1 MSVSLVIFGQL
12 ERWLLKPTKRNAS
25 ILTVV
30 PYSKYFVQDGLWRFR
45 SKINTLKF
53 RFMDNPDNY
62 GAMHYPPIEMLTR
75 GAYAYYVHQYLKWF
89 KREQILILN
98 SNDLKYQPAQ
108 VLKQVQEFM
117 GVPVAVD
124 EKNFIMDEES
134 GHYCIIGKKHTIAR
148 NRKSS
153 TPNRTHNQRERTQNC
168 PETVSKLSQN

>member
-1 MSVSLVIFGQL
+1 
-12 ERWLLKPTKRNAS
+12 
-25 ILTVV
+25 
-30 PYSKYFVQDGLWRFR
+30 
-45 SKINTLKF
+45 
-53 RFMDNPDNY
+53 MDNPDNY

-134 GHYCIIGKKHTIAR
+134 GHYCIIGKKHTLAR

-153 TPNRTHNQRERTQNC
+153 TSNRTLNQRETNPKLSRNC
-168 PETVSKLSQN
+168 PETVPKLSRNCTKTAPKLSRNCPKL

>member
-1 MSVSLVIFGQL
+1 
-12 ERWLLKPTKRNAS
+12 
-25 ILTVV
+25 
-30 PYSKYFVQDGLWRFR
+30 
-45 SKINTLKF
+45 
-53 RFMDNPDNY
+53 MDNPDNY

-134 GHYCIIGKKHTIAR
+134 GHYCIIGKRHKT
-148 NRKSS
+148 S
-153 TPNRTHNQRERTQNC
+153 
-168 PETVSKLSQN
+168 SKLPKTNP

>member
-1 MSVSLVIFGQL
+1 MPFIGKTMPFAPKTGHADDLWVGI
-12 ERWLLKPTKRNAS
+12 EI
-25 ILTVV
+25 IL
-30 PYSKYFVQDGLWRFR
+30 
-45 SKINTLKF
+45 

-108 VLKQVQEFM
+108 ILKQVQEFM
-117 GVPVAVD
+117 GVPLAVD

-134 GHYCIIGKKHTIAR
+134 GHYCIIGE
-148 NRKSS
+148 N
-153 TPNRTHNQRERTQNC
+153 
-168 PETVSKLSQN
+168 

>member
-1 MSVSLVIFGQL
+1 MLSMMDLIQCLLTILKSYPISQIFQSHSLD
-12 ERWLLKPTKRNAS
+12 LLIYEMPFIGKTMPFAPKTGHADDLWVGIEI
-25 ILTVV
+25 IL
-30 PYSKYFVQDGLWRFR
+30 
-45 SKINTLKF
+45 

-108 VLKQVQEFM
+108 ILKQVQEFM
-117 GVPVAVD
+117 GVPLAVD

-134 GHYCIIGKKHTIAR
+134 GHYCIIGE
-148 NRKSS
+148 N
-153 TPNRTHNQRERTQNC
+153 
-168 PETVSKLSQN
+168 

>member
-1 MSVSLVIFGQL
+1 
-12 ERWLLKPTKRNAS
+12 
-25 ILTVV
+25 
-30 PYSKYFVQDGLWRFR
+30 
-45 SKINTLKF
+45 
-53 RFMDNPDNY
+53 MDNPDNY

-117 GVPVAVD
+117 GVPLAVD

-134 GHYCIIGKKHTIAR
+134 GHYCIIGKNQKLAR
-148 NRKSS
+148 NRPK
-153 TPNRTHNQRERTQNC
+153 TIPKLTGNQPPNW
-168 PETVSKLSQN
+168 TVQAHIKISF